1 MNATFVG
8 QFGRRVLNAAGLCA
22 LCGCLNSNLL
32 AAAPEPVDFNRAQQ
46 LLHKS
51 KQGEKLS
58 PEDQA
63 YLDRAKAARR
73 GGQGGKAAKG
83 GENGKA
89 ADDSSPDR
97 STQREVFAKAAD
109 GTPLHWDVY
118 QPHGSGPWPA
128 VLLIHGGGFI
138 KGNENIQQLIAA
150 AHALNAIGYIGFSV
164 EYRLAPPGHINGQK
178 SQGYYPEQTDD
189 VKLAIL
195 KARTDPRCNGKVGA
209 LGGSAGGHHAAFI
222 AADGKD
228 GADKVDV
235 AVCLSGAY
243 DFSDEKSLNHKGQFK
258 SKVQNYAH
266 STDKAV
272 LLASSP
278 ISKVTASASP
288 MLLVET
294 ENDSM
299 PPNQMLVMEAKL
311 KSLGVT
317 NYKTIMLPG
326 GGHSFANWPK
336 VKDQCIAFLNSVLK
350 DSNAPPSL
358 APR

>member
-1 MNATFVG
+1 MNTTLVSPFRPG
-8 QFGRRVLNAAGLCA
+8 VLNAVSLCA
-22 LCGCLNSNLL
+22 LCGCLSSSLL
-32 AAAPEPVDFNRAQQ
+32 ATDPEPVDMNRARQ
-46 LLHKS
+46 LLHQS
-51 KQGEKLS
+51 KQGGQLS

-63 YLDRAKAARR
+63 YLDRAKAARE
-73 GGQGGKAAKG
+73 GGKGSALDK
-83 GENGKA
+83 
-89 ADDSSPDR
+89 SSDGR
-97 STQREVFAKAAD
+97 STQREVFALAAD

-118 QPHGSGPWPA
+118 QPQGSGHWPA

-138 KGNENIQQLIAA
+138 KGNENIEQLIAA
-150 AHALNAIGYIGFSV
+150 AHALNARGYIGFAV
-164 EYRLAPPGHINGQK
+164 EYRLAPPGHIDGQK

-189 VKLAIL
+189 VKLAVL
-195 KARTDPRCNGKVGA
+195 KARSDPRCNGRVGA

-243 DFSDEKSLNHKGQFK
+243 DFSDEKSLSHKGQFQ

-272 LLASSP
+272 LLACSP
-278 ISKVTASASP
+278 ISKVTASVSP

-299 PPNQMLVMEAKL
+299 PPNQM
-311 KSLGVT
+311 
-317 NYKTIMLPG
+317 P
-326 GGHSFANWPK
+326 
-336 VKDQCIAFLNSVLK
+336 
-350 DSNAPPSL
+350 
-358 APR
+358 

>member
-1 MNATFVG
+1 M
-8 QFGRRVLNAAGLCA
+8 
-22 LCGCLNSNLL
+22 CGCLSSNLL
-32 AAAPEPVDFNRAQQ
+32 AADPEPVDMNRARQ
-46 LLHKS
+46 LLNKS
-51 KQGEKLS
+51 KQGEQLS

-63 YLDRAKAARR
+63 YLDRAKGARR
-73 GGQGGKAAKG
+73 GGQGSKAAKG
-83 GENGKA
+83 GGKA
-89 ADDSSPDR
+89 AEDSSGGR
-97 STQREVFAKAAD
+97 STQREVFAQAAD

-118 QPHGSGPWPA
+118 QPEGSGPWPA

-138 KGNENIQQLIAA
+138 KGNENIHELVAA
-150 AHALNAIGYIGFSV
+150 AHALNAIGYVAFSV
-164 EYRLAPPGHINGQK
+164 EYRLAPPGQIAGQK
-178 SQGYYPEQTDD
+178 SKGYYPEQTDD
-189 VKLAIL
+189 VKLAVL

-209 LGGSAGGHHAAFI
+209 LGGSAGGHHAAFV
-222 AADGKD
+222 AADGKE

-243 DFSDEKSLNHKGQFK
+243 DFSDEKSLSYKGQFK
-258 SKVQNYAH
+258 SKVENYAH

-278 ISKVTASASP
+278 ISKVTASVSP

-317 NYKTIMLPG
+317 NFKTIMLPG

-336 VKDQCIAFLNSVLK
+336 VKDQCMAFLESVLK
-350 DSNAPPSL
+350 AKDSKSDPAPI
-358 APR
+358 ADK